1 MSKQLDEKDLK
12 FYDGEKYTGS
22 GSYKVRK
29 KMKAK
34 LDNILNDPE
43 ISEADKRKAVEI
55 FNDALSDYY
64 NSMDIY

>member
-1 MSKQLDEKDLK
+1 MSKQLNEKDLK

-22 GSYKVRK
+22 GSRKVTK

-43 ISEADKRKAVEI
+43 IFEADKRKAVEI

>member
-1 MSKQLDEKDLK
+1 
-12 FYDGEKYTGS
+12 
-22 GSYKVRK
+22 
-29 KMKAK
+29 MKAK